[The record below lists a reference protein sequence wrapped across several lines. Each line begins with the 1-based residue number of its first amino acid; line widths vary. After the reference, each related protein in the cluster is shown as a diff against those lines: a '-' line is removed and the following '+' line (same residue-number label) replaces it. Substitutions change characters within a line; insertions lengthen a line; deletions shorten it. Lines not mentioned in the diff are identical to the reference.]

1 MASTNL
7 KDFINLIKKN
17 NIAKSNRFKVTFNL
31 PSALTTAQPD
41 SLSAG
46 ESYMKILGD
55 VKSALS
61 TSQTTETGNNIS
73 LTCLMIDI
81 PSRQESVSE
90 IAYGNY
96 ARKIANGRS
105 YGAVSTTFLVTGKY
119 AEKSLFDAWFNTI
132 HQESN
137 TSLEFYDNYTSTVI
151 VECLDNQDN
160 TVYTYTLSEA
170 YPVSMG
176 GIRLDRTSQSQQMLL
191 DVEWAFFRITYG
203 TDGRTTGD
211 PTTGSGIPGSLV
223 AGAGSGKNRLLPIPG
238 LDSFSS
244 AVQSAV
250 STVKE
255 FKGQV
260 EGALAV
266 VQDVKNQV
274 RDAQMQVLD
283 GVKTINGVVKD
294 FKAVANVPTDVKNEV
309 VGSINAVKNQLG
321 SLNTD
326 VQNFSKYPTK

>member
-1 MASTNL
+1 MSTLN
-7 KDFINLIKKN
+7 DFISFIKKN

-41 SLSAG
+41 SLNPG
-46 ESYMKILGD
+46 ESYMKIIGD
-55 VKSALS
+55 AKSALS
-61 TSQTTETGNNIS
+61 TAQTTETGNSIS

-90 IAYGNY
+90 FAYGNY
-96 ARKIANGRS
+96 SRKIANGRS
-105 YGAVSTTFLVTGKY
+105 YGDVSTTFLVTGKY

-132 HQESN
+132 HQEAN
-137 TSLEFYDNYTSTVI
+137 TSLEFYDNYISTVV
-151 VECLDNQDN
+151 VECLDNQDK
-160 TVYTYTLSEA
+160 TVYTYTLLEA
-170 YPVSMG
+170 YPTSMG
-176 GIRLDRTSQSQQMLL
+176 AIRMDRTSQNQQILL
-191 DVEWAFFRITYG
+191 DVNWTFHRITYG
-203 TDGRTTGD
+203 TDARTAGD
-211 PTTGSGIPGSLV
+211 PMAGTGIPPTALPTV
-223 AGAGSGKNRLLPIPG
+223 GSGKNRLFPIPG
-238 LDSFSS
+238 IDSFSS
-244 AVQSAV
+244 AVQTAV
-250 STVKE
+250 QTVKE

-294 FKAVANVPTDVKNEV
+294 FKAIANVPTDVKNEV

-321 SLNTD
+321 SLNVD
-326 VQNFSKYPTK
+326 VKAFNKYPTK